1 MESKRLIDLVHVGGN
16 LGILVGLIF
25 VGLQMQQDREL
36 KRAELLYNNYS
47 SIMDFDLALMGE
59 NPYHAIIKAAYNPE
73 ELTEEEAY
81 INILAVDHTMLG
93 WTRSAW
99 MEELGLFTGGWQ
111 NSNLGWEM
119 GTSVGR
125 RFVESELQNYEL
137 PASFMDKIRTE
148 IRVSPNFSDRLD
160 RWRGAEVDNVD

>member
-1 MESKRLIDLVHVGGN
+1 MESRRLIDLVHVGGN

-36 KRAELLYNNYS
+36 KRAELIYNNYS
-47 SIMDFDLALMGE
+47 SIMEYDIALMGE
-59 NPYHAIIKAAYNPE
+59 NPHHAIIKAAYNPD

-81 INILAVDHTMLG
+81 INILAVDYAMLA

-99 MEELGLFTGGWQ
+99 MEELGLFEEQWR
-111 NSNLGWEM
+111 SNTLGWEM

-125 RFVESELQNYEL
+125 RFVESEVNNYEL
-137 PASFMDKIRTE
+137 PESFVEKIRTE
-148 IRVSPNFSDRLD
+148 LRVYPDFRDRLD
-160 RWRGAEVDNVD
+160 RWRGAKIDTAN